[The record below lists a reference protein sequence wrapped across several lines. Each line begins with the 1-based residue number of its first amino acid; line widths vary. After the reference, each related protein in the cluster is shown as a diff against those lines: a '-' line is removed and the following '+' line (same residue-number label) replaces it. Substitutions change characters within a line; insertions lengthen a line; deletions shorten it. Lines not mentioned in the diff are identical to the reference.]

1 MYLNWTTN
9 FMPRILFMS
18 IFNTP
23 FNQNFHSTK
32 VTTIM
37 LIWCLKH
44 VKDFIFT
51 FSMIQQVEVFFQKN
65 NFWICIPWY
74 SWFFSFRLMCWWDC
88 WQLGKL
94 SRIETYLFLS
104 VSHTDGHPFHEWCR
118 ILSDYQKNYF
128 WCMHLF
134 KPQLMM

>member
-1 MYLNWTTN
+1 
-9 FMPRILFMS
+9 MS

-51 FSMIQQVEVFFQKN
+51 FSMIQQVEVFFFRKTI
-65 NFWICIPWY
+65 FGFVY
-74 SWFFSFRLMCWWDC
+74 HDTYDSFP
-88 WQLGKL
+88 LG
-94 SRIETYLFLS
+94 
-104 VSHTDGHPFHEWCR
+104 
-118 ILSDYQKNYF
+118 
-128 WCMHLF
+128 
-134 KPQLMM
+134 